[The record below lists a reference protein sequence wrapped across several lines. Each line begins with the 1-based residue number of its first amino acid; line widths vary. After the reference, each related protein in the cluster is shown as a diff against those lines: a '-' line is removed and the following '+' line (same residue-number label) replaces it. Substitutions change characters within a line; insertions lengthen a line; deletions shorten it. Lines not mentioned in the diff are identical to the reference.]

1 MSKRRVV
8 ITGLGI
14 ISPVGSTVEGAWQN
28 ILAGKSGIGPI
39 QTFDVSAFPVRFHGP
54 VAGFDAE
61 KYLPA
66 KDLRRMDP
74 FMHYG
79 YAAAIDAFK
88 DSGITVTAEN
98 AARIGVAM
106 GAGIGGLHTIEEN
119 YEKYVKV
126 FPAEFSGR
134 NVLSISTLIEGNVDD
149 VLLTRWVDN
158 LASSYGRVPAR
169 LANSQAMWQ
178 WTRARKMIRVTTR
191 IDQGQ
196 RLVSVSLV
204 DGPILDAL

>member
-1 MSKRRVV
+1 MVNG
-8 ITGLGI
+8 T
-14 ISPVGSTVEGAWQN
+14 
-28 ILAGKSGIGPI
+28 
-39 QTFDVSAFPVRFHGP
+39 
-54 VAGFDAE
+54 
-61 KYLPA
+61 
-66 KDLRRMDP
+66 
-74 FMHYG
+74 
-79 YAAAIDAFK
+79 AA
-88 DSGITVTAEN
+88 
-98 AARIGVAM
+98 
-106 GAGIGGLHTIEEN
+106 
-119 YEKYVKV
+119 
-126 FPAEFSGR
+126 
-134 NVLSISTLIEGNVDD
+134 VLLIEGNVDD

>member
-1 MSKRRVV
+1 VASAQVAGPLEFLGFHPGTTRQQVENLVADHGGEMRCAPSRVDRRFSECRGV
-8 ITGLGI
+8 IRPRGLGELNI
-14 ISPVGSTVEGAWQN
+14 IGSMINGT
-28 ILAGKSGIGPI
+28 
-39 QTFDVSAFPVRFHGP
+39 
-54 VAGFDAE
+54 
-61 KYLPA
+61 
-66 KDLRRMDP
+66 
-74 FMHYG
+74 
-79 YAAAIDAFK
+79 AA
-88 DSGITVTAEN
+88 
-98 AARIGVAM
+98 
-106 GAGIGGLHTIEEN
+106 
-119 YEKYVKV
+119 
-126 FPAEFSGR
+126 
-134 NVLSISTLIEGNVDD
+134 VLLIEGNVDD